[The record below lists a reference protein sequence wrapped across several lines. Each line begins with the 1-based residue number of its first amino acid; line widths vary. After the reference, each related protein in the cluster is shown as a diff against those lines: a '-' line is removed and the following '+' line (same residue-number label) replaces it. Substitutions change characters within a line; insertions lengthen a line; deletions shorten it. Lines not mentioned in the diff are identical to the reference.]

1 VRYVGSQ
8 GVWHI
13 FWKRA
18 DAKWHRYQPCPQAD
32 SLAAALRVIDEDVN
46 CCFFG

>member
-1 VRYVGSQ
+1 VNG
-8 GVWHI
+8 
-13 FWKRA
+13 
-18 DAKWHRYQPCPQAD
+18 KWHGYPPIPEAK